1 MISVFLNDEFGK
13 THAEKNP
20 DMRLLRQLLCVI
32 FLAGVVAAVL
42 FPTTAEARKHVAK
55 KKDAYHGVSADAA
68 LLFSDS
74 GWHKYYARN
83 IYEKV
88 LPASTTK
95 VMTAIIVLERKRLD
109 DIVTVSDNAPKVLP
123 SKIDIKPGEKYRVR
137 DLLYAALLMSSNDAA
152 VALAESVAGSEDK
165 FVELM
170 NDRARRLG
178 AKNTLFA
185 NAHGLPSDRPQYTT
199 AYDMYLMFREA
210 LKNQFFR
217 EVIKIKYLTIHSE
230 GGRKINLKS
239 HNNALFKG
247 WKRNVYG
254 KTGYTTA
261 AKACFVG
268 YVEKG
273 QEIIIIAVFGCSHRW
288 EDVKYILEHYGGID
302 L

>member
-1 MISVFLNDEFGK
+1 
-13 THAEKNP
+13 
-20 DMRLLRQLLCVI
+20 MRLSSQALRVILLTC
-32 FLAGVVAAVL
+32 FVVASLCPSTV
-42 FPTTAEARKHVAK
+42 EAK
-55 KKDAYHGVSADAA
+55 KRSAPKKAGYRGVSADSA
-68 LLFSDS
+68 LLFSEN
-74 GWHKYYARN
+74 GWQKYYARD
-83 IYEKV
+83 IHEKV

-95 VMTAIIVLERKRLD
+95 VMAAIIVLERKRLD
-109 DIVTVSDNAPKVLP
+109 DIVTVSESATRVLP

-137 DLLYAALLMSSNDAA
+137 DLLYAALLSSSNDAT
-152 VALAESVAGSEDK
+152 VALAEAVAGSEAK
-165 FVELM
+165 FVQLM

-199 AYDMYLMFREA
+199 AHDMFLMFREA
-210 LKNQFFR
+210 LKKQFFR
-217 EVIKIKYLTIHSE
+217 EAIKIKYITIHSE
-230 GGRKINLKS
+230 GDRKIHLKS

-247 WKRNVYG
+247 WKKNVYG

-273 QEIIIIAVFGCSHRW
+273 KEILIIAVFGCSRRW
-288 EDVKYILEHYGGID
+288 DDVKYILEHYGGVD